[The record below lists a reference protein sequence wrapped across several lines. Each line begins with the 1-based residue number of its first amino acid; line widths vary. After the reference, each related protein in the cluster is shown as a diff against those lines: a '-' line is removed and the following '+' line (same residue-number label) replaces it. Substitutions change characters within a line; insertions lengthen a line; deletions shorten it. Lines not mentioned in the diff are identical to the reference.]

1 MFQVTAATLA
11 EYLDFDRAR
20 RSDLVSLHAL
30 LRKTAP
36 DLRRHFHKG
45 TLAGEPGMRMKV
57 AQDNRVADH
66 RRRSAE
72 ELHQPVRGRHQGAG
86 ADRAELRRPT
96 WRTQNGPQ

>member
-36 DLRRHFHKG
+36 DLRRL
-45 TLAGEPGMRMKV
+45 TLSAPKRLVLQTLFTVGRATGL
-57 AQDNRVADH
+57 DNRLFAVA
-66 RRRSAE
+66 R
-72 ELHQPVRGRHQGAG
+72 AG
-86 ADRAELRRPT
+86 A
-96 WRTQNGPQ
+96 